1 MLIWNLN
8 LFIVY
13 CIVIKFITNQSREK
27 FSFSN
32 RIEFSTI
39 AELMEWRKGR
49 SIIFLDSETDTL
61 DYRDGNRWLTQI
73 GDNITQFV
81 IDKTVDIPKELY
93 DDVTVVIHNVI
104 FDYNQ
109 LKRDGVVL
117 KKVFCTMV
125 AEQLLTQG
133 LYDKDFIQENKPYSL
148 ATLVYDLTSYRMDK
162 GQRLTYKDL
171 NFNEDQIV
179 YAAEDVQYLELVYN
193 DSMRRL
199 IEKDLLDC
207 MQMIENPY
215 TLALGD
221 MLYHGVYLDVDKWL
235 ALEKAKKIEVIE
247 SNYTIDDSLIEDLPA
262 IERLMEHPKRFQVD
276 LFTLQKVRKLTL
288 NYGSHVQIKKIFSML
303 KISVKDKHGKE
314 TTGINE
320 LKKLRV
326 KSKFLDQYIA
336 LKELKK
342 KISSY
347 GSNWLRFINPSSGR
361 IHCSVNQILETGRTA
376 TYEPNLYQMPRENEY
391 RNCIMVQ
398 KPENFFIGGDYSA
411 QEGKI
416 MADKAK
422 DKEYIE
428 FFHTGDGDAHS
439 FVATKM
445 FSAQFYRH
453 IHVTKKQIK
462 IEVLPNEIYKEVA
475 DKFIKLSKLKKANH
489 QVVDNYVV
497 LDLSENNEWRQNGKT
512 LNFFLSF
519 GGSAYTLSNDLKI
532 PMDEAVGLVTAFF
545 DGFPTLK
552 AMFELEKKFALEN
565 GYTII
570 NPITKRKR
578 FYREWDEMKL
588 TYKWLEE
595 QKNSLGQGYWVQ
607 IKDKSSLISKENSK
621 AYKLKGE
628 IERAAMN
635 TPIQGT
641 AADMTKLAFIK
652 LREKIIAEG
661 LLPLDGCPIMP
672 VLVPHDEIRA
682 EVTPEYLELAKTFI
696 SDAMAE
702 AGALF
707 VTTIDLTPEIDVEK
721 YWKK

>member
-1 MLIWNLN
+1 
-8 LFIVY
+8 
-13 CIVIKFITNQSREK
+13 
-27 FSFSN
+27 
-32 RIEFSTI
+32 
-39 AELMEWRKGR
+39 
-49 SIIFLDSETDTL
+49 
-61 DYRDGNRWLTQI
+61 
-73 GDNITQFV
+73 
-81 IDKTVDIPKELY
+81 
-93 DDVTVVIHNVI
+93 
-104 FDYNQ
+104 
-109 LKRDGVVL
+109 
-117 KKVFCTMV
+117 
-125 AEQLLTQG
+125 
-133 LYDKDFIQENKPYSL
+133 
-148 ATLVYDLTSYRMDK
+148 
-162 GQRLTYKDL
+162 
-171 NFNEDQIV
+171 
-179 YAAEDVQYLELVYN
+179 
-193 DSMRRL
+193 
-199 IEKDLLDC
+199 
-207 MQMIENPY
+207 
-215 TLALGD
+215 
-221 MLYHGVYLDVDKWL
+221 
-235 ALEKAKKIEVIE
+235 
-247 SNYTIDDSLIEDLPA
+247 
-262 IERLMEHPKRFQVD
+262 
-276 LFTLQKVRKLTL
+276 
-288 NYGSHVQIKKIFSML
+288 ML

-707 VTTIDLTPEIDVEK
+707 VTTIDLRPEIDVEK